1 MRLVALPVLAF
12 SLSAS
17 LLSATA
23 AFAADCPPGSVSRS
37 QDGYSF
43 CEPTVC
49 QNDGQCNPEEVCRPV
64 ALCMQVGTLDVDA
77 ATLGGAAA
85 KRLVVTQQC
94 APDKSC
100 PQTTTCSDMGRCLS
114 KGTAEKLG
122 ILTKTDA
129 KTAPAPADA
138 AKKACGCG
146 VVGTDHASGGFL
158 AVLAGV
164 VVATTRAARG
174 RRARSRRAQ

>member
-1 MRLVALPVLAF
+1 MRLVVLPILAF
-12 SLSAS
+12 SLST
-17 LLSATA
+17 TA

-37 QDGYSF
+37 QDGYAF

-49 QNDGQCNPEEVCRPV
+49 QNDGQCNPDEVCRPV

-77 ATLGGAAA
+77 ATLGTAA

-114 KGTAEKLG
+114 KGTAERLG
-122 ILTKTDA
+122 LLSRNDTKS
-129 KTAPAPADA
+129 APAPADA
-138 AKKACGCG
+138 AKKSCGCG
-146 VVGTDHASGGFL
+146 VVGASHASGGFFAL
-158 AVLAGV
+158 LAGV
-164 VVATTRAARG
+164 VVATIRAARG
-174 RRARSRRAQ
+174 RRARSRQAR

>member
-1 MRLVALPVLAF
+1 MRLVVLPVLAL
-12 SLSAS
+12 SLST
-17 LLSATA
+17 AT
-23 AFAADCPPGSVSRS
+23 AFAADCPPGSLSRS

-64 ALCMQVGTLDVDA
+64 ALCMQIGTLDVDA

-85 KRLVVTQQC
+85 KRLVVTQPC

-114 KGTAEKLG
+114 KATAEKLG
-122 ILTKTDA
+122 ILTRNDA
-129 KTAPAPADA
+129 RALPPGEP
-138 AKKACGCG
+138 AKKSCGCG
-146 VVGTDHASGGFL
+146 VVGADRASGGFL

-164 VVATTRAARG
+164 VGATIRAARG
-174 RRARSRRAQ
+174 RRAPSRRAR